1 MSRETEFSQND
12 LEVALKNKFAKS
24 NNENVGT
31 DKFIERQRSAQ
42 GADLDDLADMLAKLV
57 SKSMRKSKVEFSPN
71 EGARPLTDAS
81 TKIESPRIYF
91 SIIDSAPKNEL
102 KPRVREEINELTE
115 DKLNRRMGTI
125 YGKRYVNIV
134 QFDIFAADYTEA
146 NAVMKNF
153 EELIFNYSSYLKENG
168 IAEIY
173 LQKRFTDRNLDAYRQ
188 HFSVRSLQYYVETE
202 KLFARFGEVVE
213 SVSVFNG

>member
-1 MSRETEFSQND
+1 MNPEITFSQND

-31 DKFIERQRSAQ
+31 DKSVERQRSAQ

-81 TKIESPRIYF
+81 TKIDSPRIYF

-115 DKLNRRMGTI
+115 DKLNRRMGTV

-134 QFDIFAADYTEA
+134 QFDIFATDYTEA
-146 NAVMKNF
+146 NTVMKNF

-213 SVSVFNG
+213 SVSVI

>member
-1 MSRETEFSQND
+1 MNQEITFSQND

-31 DKFIERQRSAQ
+31 DKSVERQRSAQ

-81 TKIESPRIYF
+81 TKIDSPRIYF

-134 QFDIFAADYTEA
+134 QFDIFATDYTEA
-146 NAVMKNF
+146 NTVMKNF

-213 SVSVFNG
+213 SVSVI